1 MSVVVVSVST
11 AGWTMMT
18 PFLSIHLRTDLLVT
32 DVRTLAFWTG
42 VCSGIAPITVA
53 LLSPVWGAVGDRRGK
68 KMTLLVSV
76 AGAALFTPLVG
87 LSRTPLELAIGV
99 FLVGICGGIVPAAVA
114 MSATSS
120 PRERVSLSLGFIYAG
135 RAIGQAAGPLLGAI
149 AIALA
154 GFRIVA
160 VALGVLYG
168 VVLGAAALALNEAPQ
183 RVTSRGAI
191 WRTPAGLT
199 PTARRTLTSLLICA
213 FTTQL
218 AVAGA
223 QQMIVVRLIGMVR
236 SDAAP
241 AAGVAFAALSVCA
254 AITAGLYA
262 AFSNRLPF
270 KTLCVTTLLILAVG
284 LTTAS
289 IAAVPW
295 MEVLA
300 AGVIGAAYGVVS
312 PGVNTVVGLIVPHHA
327 RATIFGLSTGAF
339 SLGNGTGPILCGLL
353 AGFTDP
359 RFSLIAAAAI
369 DIVGAL
375 ALMRGVD
382 QAFARRSSQQ
392 AVSS

>member
-1 MSVVVVSVST
+1 
-11 AGWTMMT
+11 
-18 PFLSIHLRTDLLVT
+18 
-32 DVRTLAFWTG
+32 
-42 VCSGIAPITVA
+42 
-53 LLSPVWGAVGDRRGK
+53 
-68 KMTLLVSV
+68 
-76 AGAALFTPLVG
+76 
-87 LSRTPLELAIGV
+87 
-99 FLVGICGGIVPAAVA
+99 
-114 MSATSS
+114 
-120 PRERVSLSLGFIYAG
+120 
-135 RAIGQAAGPLLGAI
+135 
-149 AIALA
+149 
-154 GFRIVA
+154 
-160 VALGVLYG
+160 
-168 VVLGAAALALNEAPQ
+168 
-183 RVTSRGAI
+183 
-191 WRTPAGLT
+191 
-199 PTARRTLTSLLICA
+199 
-213 FTTQL
+213 
-218 AVAGA
+218 
-223 QQMIVVRLIGMVR
+223 MIVVRLIGMVR